1 MTLSIIIVNYNV
13 RHFLEQALFS
23 VEKAIK
29 NIDAEVFVVDNNSV
43 DGSPA
48 LVAEKFPWVKLIIN
62 RKNTGFS
69 VANNQAIKLAT
80 GKYIL
85 LLNPDTIVEED
96 TFIKVVDFMNNHPE
110 AGALGVRMLDGKGK
124 FLPESKRGFP
134 TPMVAFYKIFGLS
147 ALFPKSKTF
156 GKYHLKYLN
165 PNENHE
171 VEVLSGA
178 FMLLRKSVLDIVG
191 LLDEEFFMYGEDIDL
206 SYRILKAGYKN
217 YYFSGT
223 QIIHYKGESTKKVSL
238 NYVKTFYQAMLIF
251 AQKHFSKGNL
261 RLFSFL
267 ISIAIYFRAGV
278 SVILRLFQKT
288 IFPLTEGILIYGVIQ
303 LIKWYWETQH
313 KYVSGGGYPLSF
325 DLVAAPIYVGVYL
338 FFLKLTGAYSTPYRS
353 RNIISAAFLGFITIA
368 TVSYLFPEINYSRAI
383 VGLTSMFT
391 VFVCIFNRAILNL
404 FSTGNLFLA
413 DQLHKKVLLVGDIEE
428 ASRVVR
434 MIRKE
439 MDYSPEIVGIIYSGS
454 INNEDQTEVLGTIDQ
469 LEEAIEVYRVDEVI
483 FCNKSM
489 PTRTIIEE
497 MSKLFHHQL
506 TFKIVPPGADYLI
519 GPNQIHASSVSFA
532 DAFKLFQPDSRIK
545 KRMFDIGFSLGMLL
559 AYPITFWIYRNP
571 LAAITNLF
579 SVLFGKYHIVGYINY
594 NSQSLPKIKHGI
606 LNMRH
611 LLNSKRQ
618 KANTDPG
625 KLDTYYARTYS
636 VELDLQILL
645 RGIRLFGG

>member
-1 MTLSIIIVNYNV
+1 
-13 RHFLEQALFS
+13 
-23 VEKAIK
+23 
-29 NIDAEVFVVDNNSV
+29 
-43 DGSPA
+43 
-48 LVAEKFPWVKLIIN
+48 
-62 RKNTGFS
+62 
-69 VANNQAIKLAT
+69 
-80 GKYIL
+80 
-85 LLNPDTIVEED
+85 
-96 TFIKVVDFMNNHPE
+96 
-110 AGALGVRMLDGKGK
+110 
-124 FLPESKRGFP
+124 
-134 TPMVAFYKIFGLS
+134 MVAFYKIFGLS

-368 TVSYLFPEINYSRAI
+368 TVSYLFPEINY
-383 VGLTSMFT
+383 
-391 VFVCIFNRAILNL
+391 
-404 FSTGNLFLA
+404 
-413 DQLHKKVLLVGDIEE
+413 
-428 ASRVVR
+428 
-434 MIRKE
+434 
-439 MDYSPEIVGIIYSGS
+439 
-454 INNEDQTEVLGTIDQ
+454 
-469 LEEAIEVYRVDEVI
+469 
-483 FCNKSM
+483 
-489 PTRTIIEE
+489 
-497 MSKLFHHQL
+497 
-506 TFKIVPPGADYLI
+506 
-519 GPNQIHASSVSFA
+519 
-532 DAFKLFQPDSRIK
+532 
-545 KRMFDIGFSLGMLL
+545 
-559 AYPITFWIYRNP
+559 
-571 LAAITNLF
+571 
-579 SVLFGKYHIVGYINY
+579 
-594 NSQSLPKIKHGI
+594 
-606 LNMRH
+606 
-611 LLNSKRQ
+611 
-618 KANTDPG
+618 
-625 KLDTYYARTYS
+625 YS
-636 VELDLQILL
+636 VKLNNFQ
-645 RGIRLFGG
+645 R